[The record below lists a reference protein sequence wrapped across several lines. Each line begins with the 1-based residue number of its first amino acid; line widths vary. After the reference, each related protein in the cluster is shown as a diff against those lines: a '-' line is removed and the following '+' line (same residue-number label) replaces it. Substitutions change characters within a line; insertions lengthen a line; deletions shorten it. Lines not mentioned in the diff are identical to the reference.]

1 MKKIAIAFISALLL
15 IGMTACQQGNA
26 PESTDEAANNAS
38 NVEAAQG
45 TDAAADAAPAA
56 PKIPGYQEK
65 AEAMA
70 KTTVAFSEEEY
81 DFGQVKDGEIVRHNF
96 TFTNNGEN
104 PLVIQRAKASCGCTV
119 PTWTKE
125 PVAPGETG
133 EIAVEFNSKNKP
145 GMQTKTITVTANF
158 DGGIN
163 KVLRIKGEVLPANA
177 N

>member
-26 PESTDEAANNAS
+26 PENAEEAANTAG
-38 NVEAAQG
+38 NVEATTQAN
-45 TDAAADAAPAA
+45 DANAAPAA

-96 TFTNNGEN
+96 TFTNSGET

-163 KVLRIKGEVLPANA
+163 KVLRIKGEVLPADA